1 MLWPNFEISIEAD
14 RWGEAGLRVGP
25 EHDAQG
31 QRVQWVSK
39 DTVQILLLDGVTW
52 RELGKDD
59 LLPWQKE
66 SFINYA
72 QYAINIPDDVVKQEQ
87 CWRCDRT

>member
-14 RWGEAGLRVGP
+14 RRGEAGLRVGP

-39 DTVQILLLDGVTW
+39 VGQILLLDGVTW